1 MSLERTLTIIKP
13 DGVEQGNV
21 GDIIQIFEKNQFSI
35 KAAKMLHLTGTAAGG
50 FYAVHRERSF
60 YNDLVRYMS
69 SGPVL
74 VLVLE
79 AENAVGRLRDLM
91 GATDPKKAAEGTI
104 RKRFATSIEK
114 NVIHGSDSVENAESR
129 SAISSTRWSWFEVP
143 LKRGNIFIERGAAA
157 RHEKLPG
164 KQESA
169 LHILLFRFA
178 REPASCFPHSV
189 DSSSYSALFSWPLD
203 SG

>member
-1 MSLERTLTIIKP
+1 
-13 DGVEQGNV
+13 
-21 GDIIQIFEKNQFSI
+21 
-35 KAAKMLHLTGTAAGG
+35 MLHLTGTAAGG

-114 NVIHGSDSVENAESR
+114 NVIHGSDSVENARIE
-129 SAISSTRWSWFEVP
+129 ISYFF
-143 LKRGNIFIERGAAA
+143 N
-157 RHEKLPG
+157 
-164 KQESA
+164 A
-169 LHILLFRFA
+169 LEL
-178 REPASCFPHSV
+178 V
-189 DSSSYSALFSWPLD
+189 
-203 SG
+203 